1 MDAFLVPS
9 GGGDRIEN
17 PLGGEIVFKARG
29 AQTGEALTV
38 FEATNARKRR
48 SLVVK
53 WFRRYAVG
61 CLIAV
66 LLFSGR
72 DSYNRPG
79 EDMRY
84 GAILMVAAG

>member
-1 MDAFLVPS
+1 MT
-9 GGGDRIEN
+9 E
-17 PLGGEIVFKARG
+17 
-29 AQTGEALTV
+29 

-84 GAILMVAAG
+84 GAILMVAAGRPVVTAIVVGSTIGDIVHHVKQGKAG